1 MKRDPSLVTLS
12 HDHHQAL
19 FVAQTLRRA
28 DGGDAEAARAAFRA
42 FWRDGG
48 ERHFEI
54 EEQVLLPAFAEVGRA
69 HDPLV
74 LRALG
79 DHVELRCRARRA
91 FADGDPDVEEL
102 VALGTRLSEHVR
114 LEEREL
120 FPLIEATLPAER
132 LAALAG
138 ELRAAHDA

>member
-1 MKRDPSLVTLS
+1 MKRDPSLVPLS

-28 DGGDAEAARAAFRA
+28 DGDDAEESRAAFRA
-42 FWRDGG
+42 FWRDAG
-48 ERHFEI
+48 ERHFEV

-120 FPLIEATLPAER
+120 FPLIEATLSAER
-132 LAALAG
+132 LATLAG
-138 ELRAAHDA
+138 ELQAAHDA